1 MSANNELLRA
11 LHMERLQRQEQAEH
25 QGQSQSQLEQ
35 QSEQNNVIMQEQEQD
50 QDQDQEQEQDQSDDA
65 FECPVC
71 YTDGATT
78 GLVTPVCGHKVCL
91 GCYSTMLLG
100 GRGMLTKCPCC
111 RQKYLV
117 YDGEQEEDQEQ
128 DDYAGMPPLISQS
141 EVHDIYAE
149 PAFNN
154 QAAWHNNLIAVSAE
168 QNALQSAGR
177 SAGSLYWAD
186 NDSTAAATAAAVA
199 AIATLSNDRQIL
211 TLNTIAEFIN
221 EMNQIQIESIDDS
234 SHSALASL
242 DSNITLPNQRTM
254 N

>member
-11 LHMERLQRQEQAEH
+11 LHMERLQRQEQSH
-25 QGQSQSQLEQ
+25 QGQSQA
-35 QSEQNNVIMQEQEQD
+35 EQNNAMEQEQD
-50 QDQDQEQEQDQSDDA
+50 QEQSDDA

-117 YDGEQEEDQEQ
+117 YNGEQEEDQ

-154 QAAWHNNLIAVSAE
+154 QAAWHNNLIALSAE
-168 QNALQSAGR
+168 QYALQSAGR
-177 SAGSLYWAD
+177 SAGSLYGAD

>member
-11 LHMERLQRQEQAEH
+11 LHMERLQRQEQ
-25 QGQSQSQLEQ
+25 SQAEQ
-35 QSEQNNVIMQEQEQD
+35 QSEQNNVIMQEQD
-50 QDQDQEQEQDQSDDA
+50 QDQSDDA

-117 YDGEQEEDQEQ
+117 YNGEQEQEE

-177 SAGSLYWAD
+177 SAGAQYWAD
-186 NDSTAAATAAAVA
+186 DDSTAAATAAAVA

-242 DSNITLPNQRTM
+242 DSNVTLPNQRTM